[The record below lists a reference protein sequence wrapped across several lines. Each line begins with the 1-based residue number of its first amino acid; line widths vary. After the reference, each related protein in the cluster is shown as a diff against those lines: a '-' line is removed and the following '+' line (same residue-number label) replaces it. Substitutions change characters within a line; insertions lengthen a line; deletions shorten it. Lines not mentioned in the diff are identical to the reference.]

1 MRITNA
7 MIMNNSLSN
16 ISTNKKNVDR
26 LNTQMSTEKKIQK
39 PSEDPVVAI
48 RALRLRSNLAELNQ
62 YLKKN
67 VPDASSWLQV
77 TEEALSGVSS
87 MLSGMNTYLV
97 QGASDGLTAEDR
109 KTIIENLRQFRE
121 QIFQDANADYA
132 GRTVFTGYK
141 TDKNMTFKT
150 NEDDVKYTITENI
163 TKDSFDYVTKVSN
176 LVNDANLDTIDVA
189 NMPDSYNVYRVR
201 LAYEGLDADTAVAIN
216 DKDGNPLV
224 ATDKI
229 ITVSLDATGAYVY
242 TDQDGNPYTPDPG
255 TGIYQ
260 PKDDEVYY
268 LADSGEL
275 IFGKD
280 AYQTVNGYVKT
291 NGEIKFTYDKTGFE
305 KGDLLPEHYFDT
317 IRTDITSGVTTTS
330 IYTSKTQDIEYTVN
344 FNQKLKVNTEGK
356 NIFTHK
362 MVRDLDELIE
372 KVEATLA
379 AETKIKN
386 IESMME
392 EAIYADE
399 DSQTKLKSMLEAAN
413 KEFDLADDIMQKT
426 FEAAITDYQEHQK
439 RIDLEIAD
447 IGSRDKRL
455 ALNKVRLTS
464 QQENFEELKSQ
475 NEDADMA
482 ETIIKYS
489 AAEVV
494 YDASLLAA
502 GKVVTKSL
510 LDFI

>member
-48 RALRLRSNLAELNQ
+48 RALRLRSQLAELNQ
-62 YLKKN
+62 YLEKN

-77 TEEALSGVSS
+77 TEEALSGVSK
-87 MLSGMNTYLV
+87 MLTGMNTYLV

-150 NEDDVKYTITENI
+150 DENVTYTITENI
-163 TKDSFDYVTKVSN
+163 TKDSFDYVTKIEG
-176 LVNDANLDTIDVA
+176 LVEDGTISSVA
-189 NMPDSYNVYRVR
+189 VEDMPEPYDVYRVR
-201 LAYEGLDADTAVAIN
+201 LAYEGLDAGTTVALN
-216 DKDGNPLV
+216 EKDGTTPLV
-224 ATDKI
+224 AEANI
-229 ITVSLDATGAYVY
+229 ITVYQDSNGNYVY
-242 TDQDGNPYTPDPG
+242 EPQDGSTYTPEPG

-260 PKDDEVYY
+260 PRDGEVFY

-275 IFGKD
+275 VFGKD
-280 AYQTVNGYVKT
+280 AYATVNNYVKA
-291 NGEIKFTYDKTGFE
+291 NGEIKFTYNKTGFE

-317 IRTDITSGVTTTS
+317 VRTEGDGVTTS
-330 IYTSKTQDIEYTVN
+330 IYTSKPQDIEYTVN

-356 NIFTHK
+356 NVFNHK

-386 IESMME
+386 IENMMK
-392 EAIYADE
+392 EAIYSDE
-399 DSQTKLKSMLEAAN
+399 TSQANLKSMLEAAK

-426 FEAAITDYQEHQK
+426 FELSITDYQDHQE

-455 ALNKVRLTS
+455 QLNKERLTS

-475 NEDADMA
+475 NEDANMA
-482 ETIIKYS
+482 DTIIKYS

>member
-1 MRITNA
+1 MRITNS

-16 ISTNKKNVDR
+16 VSANKKNADR

-67 VPDASSWLQV
+67 VPDASSWLKI
-77 TEEALSGVSS
+77 TEDALSGVSS
-87 MLSGMNTYLV
+87 MLTGMNQYLV
-97 QGASDGLTAEDR
+97 QGATDGLTAEDR
-109 KTIIENLRQFRE
+109 NTIIENLSQFRE
-121 QIFQDANADYA
+121 QIFHDANADYA

-150 NEDDVKYTITENI
+150 NEDDVTYKITENI
-163 TKDSFDYVTKVSN
+163 TKDSFDYVTKVEN
-176 LVNDANLDTIDVA
+176 LVDDNKVA
-189 NMPDSYNVYRVR
+189 EVDIADMPKSYDVYRVR
-201 LAYEGLDADTAVAIN
+201 LAYEGLDAGTTVAIN
-216 DKDGNPLV
+216 DKDGSPLV
-224 ATDKI
+224 APTNI
-229 ITVSLDATGAYVY
+229 ITVSQNTDGKYE
-242 TDQDGNPYTPDPG
+242 DQDGNILT

-260 PKDDEVYY
+260 PGADEVYY
-268 LADSGEL
+268 LADTGEL
-275 IFGKD
+275 IFGSE
-280 AYQTVNGYVKT
+280 AYKTVNSYTKET
-291 NGEIKFTYDKTGFE
+291 GEIQFTYDKTGFE

-317 IRTDITSGVTTTS
+317 VRTEGQPPNSVES
-330 IYTSKTQDIEYTVN
+330 KFTSKTQDIEYTVN

-356 NIFTHK
+356 NVFNHK

-372 KVEATLA
+372 KVKATLA
-379 AETKIKN
+379 VEKKIKN
-386 IESMME
+386 IEGMMKE
-392 EAIYADE
+392 TVNAGK
-399 DSQTKLKSMLEAAN
+399 QTELQSMLEAAK

-426 FEAAITDYQEHQK
+426 FELAITDYQGHQE

-455 ALNKVRLTS
+455 ELNKERLTS
-464 QQENFEELKSQ
+464 QEANFEELKSL
-475 NEDADMA
+475 NEDVDMA
-482 ETIIKYS
+482 ETIIKYK

-502 GKVVTKSL
+502 SKVVTKSL

>member
-16 ISTNKKNVDR
+16 ISTNKRNVDR

-48 RALRLRSNLAELNQ
+48 RALRLRSQLAELNQ
-62 YLKKN
+62 YLEKN

-77 TEEALSGVSS
+77 TEEALSGVSK
-87 MLSGMNTYLV
+87 MLTGMNKYLV

-109 KTIIENLRQFRE
+109 RTIVENLRQFRE

-150 NEDDVKYTITENI
+150 NEDDVTYKITENI
-163 TKDSFDYVTKVSN
+163 SKDSFDYVTKVSN
-176 LVNDANLDTIDVA
+176 LVNDADVVSVDVA
-189 NMPDSYNVYRVR
+189 HMPESYDVYRVR
-201 LAYEGLDADTAVAIN
+201 LAYEGLDASTSVTLN
-216 DKDGNPLV
+216 DKDGNSL
-224 ATDKI
+224 
-229 ITVSLDATGAYVY
+229 ITGDIRTVYQDENGNYVY
-242 TDQDGNPYTPDPG
+242 NDEFGVPQPLT

-260 PKDDEVYY
+260 PGDNDLYF
-268 LADSGEL
+268 LADTGEL

-280 AYQTVNGYVKT
+280 AYSTVNNYVKA
-291 NGEIKFTYDKTGFE
+291 NGEIQFTYDKTGFK

-317 IRTDITSGVTTTS
+317 VRTEGNPPTVVESKF
-330 IYTSKTQDIEYTVN
+330 TSKTQDIEYTVN

-356 NIFTHK
+356 NVFNHK

-372 KVEATLA
+372 KVEAALA

-386 IESMME
+386 IENMMK
-392 EAIYADE
+392 EAVYSDE
-399 DSQTKLKSMLEAAN
+399 TNQANLKSMLEAAK

-426 FEAAITDYQEHQK
+426 FELAITDYQEHQNK
-439 RIDLEIAD
+439 IDLEIAD

-455 ALNKVRLTS
+455 QLNKERLTS
-464 QQENFEELKSQ
+464 QQTNFEELKSQ